1 MKDGGVGFRTPEE
14 IAIPAFVA
22 SRFTSRPGAI
32 ALVKQ
37 LEEIGLVAE
46 GMLLKAY
53 DDRTSRA
60 EDKLY
65 SSC

>member
-22 SRFTSRPGAI
+22 SRFTARPGAR
-32 ALVKQ
+32 ALFKQ
-37 LEEIGLVAE
+37 LEDVGLVGE
-46 GMLLKAY
+46 GLLLKAF
-53 DDRTSRA
+53 DDRTSKA

-65 SSC
+65 QGC